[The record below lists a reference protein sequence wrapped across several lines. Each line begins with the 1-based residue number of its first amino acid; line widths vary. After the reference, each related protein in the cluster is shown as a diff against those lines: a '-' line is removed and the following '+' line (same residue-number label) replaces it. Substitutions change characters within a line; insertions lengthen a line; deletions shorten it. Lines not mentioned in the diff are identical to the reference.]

1 MSDQGAD
8 FRRLVFRAASPSGA
22 ERGGARMLVVSGG
35 RLGVGATTLAVNLA
49 TALAHEALRVVLV
62 DADMQRA
69 DVAAQCGVAGKFG
82 VHDVL
87 AGRRSIHEAIVV
99 GPAGLQIV
107 AGSAAAETRT
117 AASARSI
124 GRLLRQ
130 LDSLRP
136 HADWLLVDAGNQPCE
151 LAARLWSAADTV
163 MLVTAPDAVSVM
175 DTYALIKTL
184 LSRESLARPPE
195 LVVNRLHETDNAPD
209 VHRRIDQSC
218 RRFLGLPVEFA
229 AAIPLEPGLGG
240 SAAERGPAILREP
253 QGGLSVAV
261 NRLAQHLMEQPLKAA
276 MHRRAA

>member
-1 MSDQGAD
+1 
-8 FRRLVFRAASPSGA
+8 
-22 ERGGARMLVVSGG
+22 MLVVSGG

-49 TALAHEALRVVLV
+49 AALAHEALRVVLV
-62 DADMQRA
+62 DADLQRA

-82 VHDVL
+82 MHDVL
-87 AGRRSIHEAIVV
+87 AGRRSIHEAISV
-99 GPAGLQIV
+99 GPAGMQIV
-107 AGSAAAETRT
+107 PGGSAAETR
-117 AASARSI
+117 APANSRSI

-151 LAARLWSAADTV
+151 LAAKLWSAADTV

-195 LVVNRLHETDNAPD
+195 LVVNRLHGSDSAAD

-218 RRFLGLPVEFA
+218 RRFLGLPVKYA
-229 AAIPLEPGLGG
+229 AAMPLEPAPGG
-240 SAAERGPAILREP
+240 NAAERGPAVLLEP
-253 QGGLSVAV
+253 NRALSAAV
-261 NRLAQHLMEQPLKAA
+261 TRLAQQLVEQPMEAA
-276 MHRRAA
+276 AHRRAA